1 MSSLICPVSN
11 EKVDEKAV
19 RGAALLSFIIAI
31 LFTIK
36 PNLYAAG
43 FLAIDFYSR
52 AFGMKN
58 TSILACSGAGLTQF
72 VPFRSKQI
80 DKAPKIFAAR
90 IGFLFSVS
98 AFLLM
103 LPHYILAAQ
112 IVMGILTLFAFLEWS
127 IGFCM
132 GCYVYTYVVLPFFGK
147 KENGSPKFPID
158 PMK

>member
-1 MSSLICPVSN
+1 MSLICPVSN
-11 EKVDEKAV
+11 ERIDEKAV
-19 RGAALLSFIIAI
+19 RGTALLSFIIAL
-31 LFTIK
+31 LFTVK

-72 VPFRSKQI
+72 VPFRSKEI

-90 IGFLFSVS
+90 IGFLFSIT

-103 LPHYILAAQ
+103 LPHYNLAAQ
-112 IVMGILTLFAFLEWS
+112 IVMGVLTLFSFLEWS
-127 IGFCM
+127 VGFCM
-132 GCYVYTYVVLPFFGK
+132 GCYVYSYAVLPFFGK
-147 KENGSPKFPID
+147 KGNGSSKFPHS